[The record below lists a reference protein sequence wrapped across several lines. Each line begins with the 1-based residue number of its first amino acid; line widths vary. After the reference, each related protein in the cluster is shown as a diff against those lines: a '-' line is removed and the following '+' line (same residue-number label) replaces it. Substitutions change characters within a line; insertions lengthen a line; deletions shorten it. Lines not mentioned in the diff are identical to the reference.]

1 MKITVK
7 GQQAI
12 VTDDFLV
19 ANSVGIYE
27 CEFEFDSS
35 WDGYA
40 KNSVWQL
47 NNDEPKESIISSGV
61 AEVPWEVLVNGGFI
75 RVGVY
80 GTKDEKVMPTVWGE
94 KRKVHLGTPTG
105 SIGTEPTP
113 SIYAQILAVA
123 DEAKEIAEDAYEIAE
138 TSQESAKHYA
148 EKSEAW
154 ATGEV
159 GGVPTS
165 DETYHNNAKWWAE
178 LAQQSAEESGF
189 AWFDVDENTGE
200 AIVTITDNLDA
211 EVSFEVNVN
220 TGELEVIVA

>member
-178 LAQQSAEESGF
+178 MAQQSAEESGF

-211 EVSFEVNVN
+211 EVSFVVNTN
-220 TGELEVIVA
+220 TGELEVAFI

>member
-123 DEAKEIAEDAYEIAE
+123 TEAKDIAEDAYDKAE
-138 TSQESAKHYA
+138 TAQDSAKHYS

-178 LAQQSAEESGF
+178 MAQQSAEESGF
-189 AWFDVDENTGE
+189 AWFDVDEDTGE

-220 TGELEVIVA
+220 TGELEVAFI

>member
-1 MKITVK
+1 MKAQINGQTFEYTDKTLTVSK
-7 GQQAI
+7 
-12 VTDDFLV
+12 
-19 ANSVGIYE
+19 SVGIYE

-35 WDGYA
+35 WDGYDKTA
-40 KNSVWQL
+40 VFQNGTTTIEVVIT
-47 NNDEPKESIISSGV
+47 DGV
-61 AEVPWEVLVNGGFI
+61 AQIPWEVLTNIGYLC
-75 RVGVY
+75 VGVY
-80 GTKDEKVMPTVWGE
+80 GTKDEKVMPTIWGN
-94 KRKVHLGTPTG
+94 KLKIQSGTPTG

-113 SIYAQILAVA
+113 SIYAQILEVA
-123 DEAKEIAEDAYEIAE
+123 NEAKDVAEDAYDKAE
-138 TSQESAKHYA
+138 TAQESAKHYA

-178 LAQQSAEESGF
+178 MAQQSAEESGF
-189 AWFDVDENTGE
+189 AWFDVDESTGE

-220 TGELEVIVA
+220 TGELEVAFI